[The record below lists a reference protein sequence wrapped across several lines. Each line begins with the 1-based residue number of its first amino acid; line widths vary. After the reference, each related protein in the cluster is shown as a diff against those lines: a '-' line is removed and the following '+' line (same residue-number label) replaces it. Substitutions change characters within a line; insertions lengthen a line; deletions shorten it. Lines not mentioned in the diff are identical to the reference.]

1 MNERITFTQNE
12 IDLIKRGLETYDYV
26 AAYFQTYEERVILN
40 REINEILKKINPEGE

>member
-1 MNERITFTQNE
+1 MSERIMFTEDE
-12 IDLIKRGLETYDYV
+12 IDLIERGLETYNYV